1 MHRLEALAAAQGVS
15 IRTVRDKVTRG
26 EIGVVRVGARGVRVP
41 DDEFR
46 RLTGQPPCED
56 EKSPEPR
63 APRASFRGGAR

>member
-1 MHRLEALAAAQGVS
+1 MMHRLEALAAAQGVS

-46 RLTGQPPCED
+46 RLTGQRPRQD
-56 EKSPEPR
+56 E
-63 APRASFRGGAR
+63 APSARMVRASRSGSAR